1 MALIAEAQRHQQ
13 ALLQQQIQQ
22 QQLAML
28 LQGQP
33 GAMGGL
39 QQQLAG
45 LQSTQMNGMAGFQ
58 GMQQQPRENSLA
70 AMLGLQ
76 QQPQQQ
82 MQMQQF
88 GGLAGLQGLSGFQ
101 GVQGAGNVNLVGAGG
116 MFQGKSCARGPAYAL
131 SLYLLFPTLRLIPL
145 LTKAAQIFISF
156 CFHPNNAGS
165 DAADPDEGGKG
176 KKGKKKKVGLD
187 TSFVITYVHVR
198 NIPDLKLTH
207 FLVSINNA
215 FSNSLGKKRKKRD
228 KDKPKRP
235 LSAYNLFFRNA
246 RKKIMEEEQAKID
259 KEADDKKEVKKEE
272 DAGDPKEKVE
282 ADPDAKDEGKVKDDP
297 DAKDSAD
304 EEDKPEEEDGEGKKD
319 GASKSNG
326 KLGFESLARAI
337 GARWRALGQDELKVY
352 QDLAAK
358 ESKRY
363 KTEMA
368 AWNEKRAEA
377 ESAAASAAAANMGNN
392 SVQAGVLFGLGGQ
405 PGLAPPL
412 PAMGSLAGAFIG
424 GGTMQPDPKKQR
436 TG

>member
-1 MALIAEAQRHQQ
+1 
-13 ALLQQQIQQ
+13 
-22 QQLAML
+22 
-28 LQGQP
+28 
-33 GAMGGL
+33 
-39 QQQLAG
+39 
-45 LQSTQMNGMAGFQ
+45 
-58 GMQQQPRENSLA
+58 
-70 AMLGLQ
+70 
-76 QQPQQQ
+76 
-82 MQMQQF
+82 
-88 GGLAGLQGLSGFQ
+88 
-101 GVQGAGNVNLVGAGG
+101 
-116 MFQGKSCARGPAYAL
+116 
-131 SLYLLFPTLRLIPL
+131 
-145 LTKAAQIFISF
+145 
-156 CFHPNNAGS
+156 
-165 DAADPDEGGKG
+165 
-176 KKGKKKKVGLD
+176 
-187 TSFVITYVHVR
+187 
-198 NIPDLKLTH
+198 
-207 FLVSINNA
+207 
-215 FSNSLGKKRKKRD
+215 
-228 KDKPKRP
+228 
-235 LSAYNLFFRNA
+235 
-246 RKKIMEEEQAKID
+246 MEEEQAKID

-272 DAGDPKEKVE
+272 DAGDTKEKVE
-282 ADPDAKDEGKVKDDP
+282 ADPDAKDEGKVKADPDAKDGGKVKDDP